1 MKSRDAMNSQTIL
14 HYRILHQLGAGGMGE
29 VYLAEDTKL
38 DRKVAIKFLPP
49 ESTADEHAKKRLVR
63 EAQAAAKL
71 DHPNI
76 CSIYEIGEADGRS
89 FIVMQYV
96 EGETLANLIQRKP
109 LDLRESLDIAVQIAG
124 ALAEA
129 HSRGI
134 VHRDIKP
141 QNVMITARGQVKVLD
156 FGLAKI
162 VQQRSMVES
171 KAETQSLLTEPGLII
186 GTVPYMSP
194 EQIRGEV
201 LDARTDIFS
210 FGAVMYEVVTGRQP
224 FSAESAAATILA
236 ILAKEPPALSRYVN
250 NVPEEL
256 KRIVRKC
263 LEKDRG
269 RRYPA
274 ARDLAID
281 LENCSREFET
291 AQITTLLESKPSGD
305 ESVASGASRLTGIPQ
320 QGLVIGQRIGHYQ
333 VRAKLGA
340 GGMGEVYRAH
350 DEQLDRDVA
359 LKVLPARSFSDAT
372 ARARLLREAKSAAA
386 LNHPNICTIHEVGE
400 AEGQAYIAMEVVEG
414 QPLSARLA
422 AGPLQP
428 ELILRYGMQMAEALA
443 HAHDRGIVHRD
454 LKGANVVIT
463 REGRA
468 KVLDFGLARRLSED
482 EMDEVTRSHASLTA
496 PGALVGTLA
505 YMAPEQLRGQ
515 PADARSDVWALG
527 VVLYEMAAGTRPF
540 QGHTGFELSAAIL
553 SQRPAPLP
561 AKAPVGLQAVIERCI
576 AKEPSQRYQRAGEV
590 RAALEATQSGA
601 ASPWTAARYALARR
615 RWLTLAAALVVV
627 LSGVFGLDVGG
638 VRSRLLRGS
647 AVSLVESLAVLPV
660 VNLTGDPAQ
669 EYFADGMTEE
679 LITEF
684 SRVRAFKRV
693 IPRTSVMGYK
703 GVNRPL
709 REIAGELGVDAVVEA
724 SLLQT
729 RGQVRAT
736 VRLIDGTTE
745 QNLWADRY
753 ARNLSEA
760 PTIYTQVVGAVAKQL
775 ALTLTADEQTR
786 LASVRPVNPE
796 AYDAY
801 LKGRFYSSKLSLE
814 GYETALEYFRLA
826 LHKDANFALA
836 HGGIGQIAL
845 SRGHMGFA
853 PPSEVTPQ
861 AKQAVLKA
869 LTLDDTQPDLHDFM
883 AGVHMYL
890 EWDWPGA
897 EREFRRLQELKPQNW
912 GCTAALYV
920 DYLLLM
926 GRREEALADMRRCLE
941 ANPLNSYVDVAFG
954 GRMLRLGRYEEGIAL
969 LQKAAKAEP
978 NMGLAHRY
986 LWTAFHQKGMHE
998 QAVAEA
1004 KLFWRLTGHDHV
1016 ASLIQRGYAEGG
1028 YPKGMKLAADTL
1040 AGRFTRTYVQPS
1052 EIARLYLYA
1061 GEKERALE
1069 WLEKAYEARDT
1080 WLVFLKDD
1088 PRFEGLHSEPRFQS
1102 LLRRLSLLT

>member
-1 MKSRDAMNSQTIL
+1 VDSQTIS
-14 HYRILHQLGAGGMGE
+14 HYRIISKLGAGGMGE
-29 VYLAEDTKL
+29 VYLAEDTRL

-49 ESTADEHAKKRLVR
+49 ESTADEQAKKRLVR
-63 EAQAAAKL
+63 EAKAAAKL

-76 CSIYEIGEADGRS
+76 CAIYEVNEEDSRS

-96 EGETLANLIQRKP
+96 EGETLAKLIERPP
-109 LDLRESLDIAVQIAG
+109 LELREALDIAVQMAD

-134 VHRDIKP
+134 IHRDIKP
-141 QNVMITARGQVKVLD
+141 QNVMVTARGQVKVLD
-156 FGLAKI
+156 FGLAKV

-171 KAETQSLLTEPGLII
+171 EAETQSLLTEPGLII

-194 EQIRGEV
+194 EQVRGEV

-210 FGAVMYEVVTGRQP
+210 FGGVLYEMITGDRP
-224 FSAESAAATILA
+224 FGAETAAETVLA
-236 ILAKEPPALSRYVN
+236 ILTKEPPPLLRYVN

-256 KRIVRKC
+256 QRIVCKC

-269 RRYPA
+269 RRYPTT
-274 ARDLAID
+274 RDLAID
-281 LENCSREFET
+281 LENCRREFD
-291 AQITTLLESKPSGD
+291 QITTSLESKPSGG
-305 ESVASGASRLTGIPQ
+305 ESVAAGASGLTGIPQ
-320 QGLVIGQRIGHYQ
+320 QGLVIGQRIGRYK
-333 VRAKLGA
+333 VIAKLGA

-350 DEQLDRDVA
+350 DEQLERDVA
-359 LKVLPARSFSDAT
+359 LKVLPAGSFSDAT

-400 AEGQAYIAMEVVEG
+400 AEGQAYIAMELVEG

-422 AGPLQP
+422 GGPLQP
-428 ELILRYGMQMAEALA
+428 ELILRYGLQMAEALA

-482 EMDEVTRSHASLTA
+482 EMDEVTRTHASLTA

-515 PADARSDVWALG
+515 PADARSDIWALG

-540 QGHTGFELSAAIL
+540 QGHTGFELSSAIL

-615 RWLTLAAALVVV
+615 RWSTLAAALVVV
-627 LSGVFGLDVGG
+627 LSGVFGLDAGG

-647 AVSLVESLAVLPV
+647 AVPLVESLAVLPV

-753 ARNLSEA
+753 ERNLSEA

-775 ALTLTADEQTR
+775 ALTLTADEQAR

-801 LKGRFYSSKLSLE
+801 LKGRFYLSKLTPE

-826 LHKDANFALA
+826 LQKDANFALA
-836 HGGIGQIAL
+836 HGGIGQVAL
-845 SRGHMGFA
+845 SRSHMGFA
-853 PPSEVTPQ
+853 PPLEVVSQ

-869 LTLDDTQPDLHDFM
+869 LALDDTQPDLHDFM
-883 AGVHMYL
+883 AAIHMYL

-912 GCTAALYV
+912 GCTWALYA

-941 ANPLNSYVDVAFG
+941 ANPLNFWVDAAFG
-954 GRMLRLGRYEEGIAL
+954 GRLLRLGRHEEGLAL

-1004 KLFWRLTGHDHV
+1004 KLFWSLTGHDHV

-1069 WLEKAYEARDT
+1069 WLEKAYQERDT

-1102 LLRRLSLLT
+1102 LLRRLSLLP